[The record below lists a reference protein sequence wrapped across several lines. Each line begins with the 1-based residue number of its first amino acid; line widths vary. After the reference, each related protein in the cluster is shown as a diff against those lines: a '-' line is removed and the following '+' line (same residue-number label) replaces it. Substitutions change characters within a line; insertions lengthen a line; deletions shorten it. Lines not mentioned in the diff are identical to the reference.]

1 MKTEILS
8 EYATADYLL
17 VLEPHEAL
25 RGEIMQVKKH
35 FGETYDCAASVT
47 GKPNITLVRFTQ
59 YEMIEQRIIRRL
71 QMIATEHAS
80 FMVELNDFGSFPTH
94 SVFLNVT
101 TKNRI
106 VDLVK
111 SFRPIQHLL
120 KIDKDHKP
128 HFITDPYITI
138 ARKLLPWQYEKGW
151 LEMSNTHFSGKF
163 EADHLLLLRKRDG
176 EKRYEMVRKF
186 KLMNEKVIT
195 TQGELFA

>member
-25 RGEIMQVKKH
+25 REEIMKVKKH
-35 FGETYDCAASVT
+35 FGDTYDCTVSVM
-47 GKPNITLVRFTQ
+47 GKPNITLIRFTQ

-71 QMIATEHAS
+71 QMITTEHAS
-80 FMVELNDFGSFPTH
+80 FLVELNDFESFPTH
-94 SVFLNVT
+94 SIFLNVT
-101 TKNRI
+101 TKNQI

-120 KIDKDHKP
+120 KIDKDRKP
-128 HFITDPYITI
+128 HFITDPYINI

-151 LEMSNTHFSGKF
+151 LEMSNTHFTGKF
-163 EADHLLLLRKRDG
+163 VADHLLLLRKRDG

-186 KLMNEKVIT
+186 ILMNEKLIT

>member
-25 RGEIMQVKKH
+25 REEVMRVKNY
-35 FGETYDCAASVT
+35 FGKTYDCAASVT
-47 GKPNITLVRFTQ
+47 GKPNVTLIRFEQ
-59 YEMIEQRIIRRL
+59 YEMIEQRIVHRL
-71 QMIATEHAS
+71 QLIATEHAS

-94 SVFLNVT
+94 SIFLNVT
-101 TKNRI
+101 TKNQI

-120 KIDKDHKP
+120 KINKDRKP
-128 HFITDPYITI
+128 HFITDPYINI

-151 LEMSNTHFSGKF
+151 LEMSNTHFSGNF
-163 EADHLLLLRKRDG
+163 LVDHLLLLRKRDG
-176 EKRYEMVRKF
+176 EKRYEVVKKF
-186 KLMNEKVIT
+186 TLMNEKIIT
-195 TQGELFA
+195 KQGELFA

>member
-1 MKTEILS
+1 MNTEILS

-25 RGEIMQVKKH
+25 REEIMQVKNY
-35 FGETYDCAASVT
+35 FGKTYDCAASVS

-59 YEMIEQRIIRRL
+59 YEMIEQRIVRRL

-80 FMVELNDFGSFPTH
+80 FVVELNDFGSFPSH
-94 SVFLNVT
+94 SIFLNVT
-101 TKNRI
+101 TKNQI
-106 VDLVK
+106 IELVK

-120 KIDKDHKP
+120 KIDKDRKP
-128 HFITDPYITI
+128 HFITDPYINI

-163 EADHLLLLRKRDG
+163 VADQLLLLRKREG
-176 EKRYEMVRKF
+176 EKRYETLRKF
-186 KLMNEKVIT
+186 KLMNEKIIT
-195 TQGELFA
+195 KQGELFA

>member
-1 MKTEILS
+1 MNTEILS
-8 EYATADYLL
+8 EYATADYML

-25 RGEIMQVKKH
+25 REEIIQVKNY
-35 FGETYDCAASVT
+35 FGKTYDCASSVM
-47 GKPNITLVRFTQ
+47 GKPNITIVRFTQ
-59 YEMIEQRIIRRL
+59 YEMIEQRIVRRL

-80 FMVELNDFGSFPTH
+80 FVVELNDFGSFPAH
-94 SVFLNVT
+94 SIFLTVI
-101 TKNRI
+101 TKNQI

-120 KIDKDHKP
+120 KIDKDRKP

-151 LEMSNTHFSGKF
+151 LEMSNTHFNGKF
-163 EADHLLLLRKRDG
+163 VADHLLLLRKREG

-186 KLMNEKVIT
+186 MLMNEKIIT

>member
-1 MKTEILS
+1 MNTEILS
-8 EYATADYLL
+8 EYATADYML

-25 RGEIMQVKKH
+25 REEIMRVKKQ

-59 YEMIEQRIIRRL
+59 YEMIEQRIVRRL

-80 FMVELNDFGSFPTH
+80 FMVELNDFGSFPSH
-94 SVFLNVT
+94 SIFLNVT
-101 TKNRI
+101 TKNQI
-106 VDLVK
+106 VELVK

-120 KIDKDHKP
+120 KIDKDRKP
-128 HFITDPYITI
+128 HFITDPYINI

-163 EADHLLLLRKRDG
+163 VADHLLLLRKRET
-176 EKRYEMVRKF
+176 EKRYEMVKKF
-186 KLMNEKVIT
+186 KLMNEKIIT